1 MESPSKSSQK
11 AKNVVI
17 ALLSIW
23 SIISLIIIVVWS
35 TSPDLKGASKYRSE
49 LQEMT
54 EKLEGTK
61 VVCSKNK
68 IALEEMLQEAR
79 EAQERQRAENLVLLG
94 QLNAT
99 NFTLAECRQ
108 ENVNLGLNIS
118 ALLDEVEQ
126 LHQRETNLTA
136 QLQLQEELVE
146 VLQHNMTLAALQTD
160 ACFSKKAAADSQML
174 AAQSETRACESS
186 QEYLQKQLQKC
197 KGTNSAAPP
206 QKQQDVTSK
215 PLQTSATGAAVP
227 LAGIHVAVLLISS
240 GLHLI
245 T

>member
-1 MESPSKSSQK
+1 MEGPSKSSQK

-23 SIISLIIIVVWS
+23 SIVALIVIVVWS
-35 TSPDLKGASKYRSE
+35 TSPDLKGASQYRTE

-68 IALEEMLQEAR
+68 VALEEMLQEAR
-79 EAQERQRAENLVLLG
+79 EQQERQRAKIMLLLDVINSTNL
-94 QLNAT
+94 
-99 NFTLAECRQ
+99 TLAECRQ
-108 ENVNLGLNIS
+108 ENVNLGVNIS
-118 ALLDEVEQ
+118 ALLDEVEL

-136 QLQLQEELVE
+136 QLQQQEELVE
-146 VLQHNMTLAALQTD
+146 VLQHNMTLANLQTE
-160 ACFSKKAAADSQML
+160 ACHSKKAAAESQML

-186 QEYLQKQLQKC
+186 QVYLQKQLQKC
-197 KGTNSAAPP
+197 RVTNSAAPP
-206 QKQQDVTSK
+206 QRQQDVTSK
-215 PLQTSATGAAVP
+215 PPDMPAGGAASRLP
-227 LAGIHVAVLLISS
+227 GIPAALLLVSC
-240 GLHLI
+240 GLHLL

>member
-23 SIISLIIIVVWS
+23 SIIALIIIVVWS

-79 EAQERQRAENLVLLG
+79 EAQERQRAENLVLLS

-99 NFTLAECRQ
+99 NFTLTECRQ

-174 AAQSETRACESS
+174 AAQSETRACQSS

-197 KGTNSAAPP
+197 KVTNSAAPP

-215 PLQTSATGAAVP
+215 PPQTSATGAAVP
-227 LAGIHVAVLLISS
+227 LAGIPVAVLLISS